1 MEDRLRME
9 EKRYIMNTYK
19 RYMLLVE
26 KARGRYIWDG
36 DGKRYLDFFSG
47 ISVSNFG
54 HLNPQIMAGIRR
66 QLSKYLHV
74 SNYYYS
80 RPQIDLA
87 RRLCQISLKGRVFFS
102 NSGAEANECAIKIAR
117 KWGGKRRGIIVFKN
131 SFHGRTLAT
140 LAATGQAELRKG
152 FGPLPGGFRYAG
164 FNDFKS
170 VLRAYSKN
178 ICAIMVEP
186 IQGEGGV
193 YPASRDFLKELR
205 GFASK
210 KNILLIFDE
219 VQSGMG
225 RTGKMFAYEYY
236 RVRPDIVALGKGLGG
251 GLPLGA
257 TVVSPKCTSVFH
269 YGDHGSTFGG
279 NPLSCAAGIE
289 VLRLIDK
296 RILNR
301 VQRLGSYF
309 KERLM
314 LLEKKYPS
322 TIKEVRGIGL
332 MLGMELFKGGEGVV
346 RRCLE
351 KGLLINCM
359 QKKVLR
365 FLPPFVIIRDDID
378 RAIGIIEESIREEY
392 GNE

>member
-1 MEDRLRME
+1 MKKTREMD
-9 EKRYIMNTYK
+9 KKYIMNTYK
-19 RYMLLVE
+19 RYNFVVE
-26 KARGRYIWDG
+26 KAKDKYIWGRD
-36 DGKRYLDFFSG
+36 DTKYLDFFCG
-47 ISVSNFG
+47 ISVCNLG
-54 HLNPQIMAGIRR
+54 HRNPHIIGAIRK
-66 QLSKYLHV
+66 QLSQYLHV
-74 SNYYYS
+74 SNYYYTE
-80 RPQIDLA
+80 PQIKLA
-87 RRLCQISLKGRVFFS
+87 KMLTSISLKGGVFFS

-152 FGPLPGGFRYAG
+152 FGPLPGGFRYAR

-170 VLRAYSKN
+170 VLRAYSKD

-289 VLRLIDK
+289 VLRLTDK
-296 RILNR
+296 RILNQ

-322 TIKEVRGIGL
+322 IVKEVRGIGL

-346 RRCLE
+346 RRCME
-351 KGLLINCM
+351 KGLLINCI

-365 FLPPFVIIRDDID
+365 FLPPFVIIRDDIE
-378 RAIGIIEESIREEY
+378 RAIRIIEESIREEY